1 MEGNRSIRCFH
12 GKIKANLGDK
22 EKVYRTHFSY
32 ALWWECFPRVQ
43 VCACMCP
50 CASKVRNGIPIKK
63 QKGEKWNQ
71 CSITLGVY
79 FYNLQKKFSTST
91 PHHVVFSLHTPH
103 TDPPPIYDTL
113 PPLLPNSCNLI
124 HCHRHCH
131 CHCQWYVFGFFKINK
146 EKWKEMS
153 SFLFPERRKMA
164 MQLKEIQNV

>member
-43 VCACMCP
+43 VCACLCP

-113 PPLLPNSCNLI
+113 PPLLPNSCNLTATATASGMFL
-124 HCHRHCH
+124 
-131 CHCQWYVFGFFKINK
+131 VFSKLIRKNEKRWVLSYFQIE
-146 EKWKEMS
+146 EKW
-153 SFLFPERRKMA
+153 
-164 MQLKEIQNV
+164 QCN